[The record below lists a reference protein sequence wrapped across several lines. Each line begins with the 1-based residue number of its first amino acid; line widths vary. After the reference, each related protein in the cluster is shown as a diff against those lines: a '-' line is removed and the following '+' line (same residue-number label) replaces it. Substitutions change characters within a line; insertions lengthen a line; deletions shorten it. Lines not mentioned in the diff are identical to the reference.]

1 MVTTIKKA
9 VSINPEIEYINNCK
23 IARVISQTDDPFRK
37 KLLIAT
43 LTGKKT
49 AFSTIQLTADYQELL
64 DSSITFLDRIVMDA
78 IYTIF
83 ISGSD
88 IFTPEMVL
96 RVITGNMEIDVTPHK
111 RDMVC
116 SIIEKLSSVRICIDC
131 TEEMMAR
138 KVIRK
143 GLRCSLESYLLP
155 LEKIQV
161 MAGNHLKVMEAYR
174 LIKKPVLYEYTE
186 KVGQFITFPT
196 ILLDTKKK
204 GLSDTVEVIQIKRYL
219 IQRIEQMHHDNKLS
233 SKKISYY
240 WIDSKKGKERGLLP
254 TMGFKRQDFSEKEWR
269 KLKSRIHR
277 SVKKVLLHF
286 AEIGYI
292 AGYSIDYEGRQKIK
306 GVIIET

>member
-9 VSINPEIEYINNCK
+9 VSINPETEYINNCK
-23 IARVISQTDDPFRK
+23 IARVISQTEDPFRK
-37 KLLIAT
+37 NLHVAT

-49 AFSTIQLTADYQELL
+49 ALSIVQLTADYQELL
-64 DSSITFLDRIVMDA
+64 ESSITFLDCIVMDA
-78 IYTIF
+78 VYTIYL
-83 ISGSD
+83 SGSD

-96 RVITGNMEIDVTPHK
+96 RVVTGNMEIDVTPHK

-116 SIIEKLSSVRICIDC
+116 SILEKLSSVRICIDC
-131 TEEMMAR
+131 TEEMLAR

-143 GLRCSLESYLLP
+143 GLRYSLESYLLP
-155 LEKIQV
+155 LEKVQV

-196 ILLDTKKK
+196 VLLDTKKK

-219 IQRIEQMHHDNKLS
+219 IQRIEQMHHDNKLN

-240 WIDSKKGKERGLLP
+240 WRDSKTGKERGLLP
-254 TMGFKRQDFSEKEWR
+254 TMGFKRQDFSDKEWR

-277 SVKKVLLHF
+277 SVQKILSYFV
-286 AEIGYI
+286 EIGYI